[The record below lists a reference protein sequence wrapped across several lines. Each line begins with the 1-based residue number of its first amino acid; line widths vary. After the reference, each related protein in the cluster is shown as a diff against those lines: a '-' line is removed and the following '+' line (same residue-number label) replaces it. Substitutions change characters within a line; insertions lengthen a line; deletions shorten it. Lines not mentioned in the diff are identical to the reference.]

1 MPSTRFLLQEA
12 FERMF
17 KHFGPRHWWPG
28 ETVFEVMVGAI
39 LTQNT
44 NWKNVERAITN
55 LKNENVLSPLK
66 LYDLH
71 PEVLSELIKP
81 VGYFRVKTDRLRN
94 FLKFFIEKYDAQVE
108 NMRERSVDTL
118 REELL
123 SVKGIGPETAD
134 SIILYAVEKPIF
146 VIDAYTKRI
155 MSRHNLCFEEDGYNE
170 LQEIFMSN
178 LQNDAQLFNEYHA
191 LIVETGKQ
199 FCRKEPLCDKCP
211 LSGCNK

>member
-1 MPSTRFLLQEA
+1 
-12 FERMF
+12 MF

-81 VGYFRVKTDRLRN
+81 VGYFRVKTARLRN

-211 LSGCNK
+211 LSGWNK